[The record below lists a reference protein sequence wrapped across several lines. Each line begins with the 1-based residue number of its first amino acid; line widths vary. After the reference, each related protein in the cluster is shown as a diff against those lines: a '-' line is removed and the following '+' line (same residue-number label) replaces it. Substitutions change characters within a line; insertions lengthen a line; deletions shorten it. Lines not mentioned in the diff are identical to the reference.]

1 MFRAGFRL
9 GLRTIAGQKWLSTGV
24 RRYTSNGGTAPRPFS
39 EVPSPRGALPLL
51 GHALR
56 VRKKNAFSSEIKKMF
71 DETGSPILKLKIPG
85 S

>member
-39 EVPSPRGALPLL
+39 EVPSPKGALPLL

-56 VRKKNAFSSEIKKMF
+56 VRKKESFSSQVKKMF
-71 DETGSPILKLKIPG
+71 DETGSPILKLKLPG
-85 S
+85 N